1 MDIYIADREQI
12 LNELKRVIDPELGVD
27 IVNLG
32 LIYSVEL
39 DHSEILILMTMTTP
53 SCPMHT
59 YITKQAAEIVE
70 QLYPWMNIKVKLVWD
85 PPWSPEMISD
95 EAKKIFGR

>member
-1 MDIYIADREQI
+1 MYKAEKEKI
-12 LNELKRVIDPELGVD
+12 LEKLKEVIDPELGVD

-32 LIYSVEL
+32 LIYSL
-39 DHSEILILMTMTTP
+39 NIDDSYIQILMTMTTP

-59 YITKQAAEIVE
+59 YLTAQSAQKVE
-70 QLYPWMNIKVKLVWD
+70 QLYPGMKVEVNLVWD
-85 PPWSPEMISD
+85 PPWDANMMSD